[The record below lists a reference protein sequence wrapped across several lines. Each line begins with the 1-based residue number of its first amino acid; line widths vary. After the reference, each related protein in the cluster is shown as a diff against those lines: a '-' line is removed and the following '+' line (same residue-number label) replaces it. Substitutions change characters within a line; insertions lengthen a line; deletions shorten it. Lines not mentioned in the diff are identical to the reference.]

1 MSEKISLL
9 LVDDQQLL
17 REGMRIVLDLE
28 EDLTVIGEA
37 ANGQEA
43 IDLYLELRPDVVLMD
58 VQMPVMNGLDAI
70 RRICQQDP
78 QAKILILTTFDKD
91 EYVFEG
97 IRAGALGY
105 MLKAMSRSE
114 LAAAVRAAYRGDGWL
129 ETSVAR
135 KIIDELVGLPPPAGD
150 ASSLIEPLNERELD
164 VLRLL
169 AQGCRNQEIA
179 ARLHL
184 AEGTVRNYV
193 SSLMAKLHV
202 SDRTQTVLRAK
213 ELRLV

>member
-17 REGMRIVLDLE
+17 REGIRIVIDQE
-28 EDLTVIGEA
+28 EGLTVIGEA
-37 ANGQEA
+37 GNGQEA
-43 IDLYLELRPDVVLMD
+43 IELYAELRPDVVLMD

-70 RRICQQDP
+70 RRICLQDP
-78 QAKILILTTFDKD
+78 KAKILILTTFDNDK
-91 EYVFEG
+91 YVFEG

-105 MLKAMSRSE
+105 MLKAMSSSE
-114 LAAAVRAAYRGDGWL
+114 LVAAVRAAYQGNGWL

-135 KIIDELVGLPPPAGD
+135 KIIDEFVRLPSPVGD

-179 ARLHL
+179 ESLHL

-202 SDRTQTVLRAK
+202 SDRIQAVLRAK
-213 ELRLV
+213 ELGLV